1 MTRMVLGSSSYGSLE
16 PPSAHMSAG
25 GDVDKP
31 SGEAQRSG
39 SEAPAMFAGAQG
51 EFAGLDQVN
60 IVVTAA
66 GITSNAVTIIIE

>member
-1 MTRMVLGSSSYGSLE
+1 
-16 PPSAHMSAG
+16 
-25 GDVDKP
+25 
-31 SGEAQRSG
+31 
-39 SEAPAMFAGAQG
+39 MFAGAQG